1 MEFPFHIHSALAQKG
16 EIKMKS
22 MNFFGDS
29 TSKETTKP
37 KKKTYTE
44 DFKKKAIKLAFKIGV
59 TKAAEELGVSTSSLY
74 SWKKTSAKKSL
85 AKKLSSAP
93 IQDENGNLTFELEG
107 KVYSLNVNFAEERG
121 KVKKEVNVNSSDQYD
136 WFYDWFKEETGE
148 KHWVLYNTE
157 IYEIYYDDINDK
169 NYLHY
174 KYDSNSI
181 PVIPINAISCHMMFS
196 KCKSFIRLNLS
207 NFDTSNV
214 IDMSFMF
221 CECENLT
228 SLDLSNFDTGNVTD
242 MHAMFWEC
250 NSLTQLDLSSFDTSQ
265 VTTMSGMFS
274 YCESLTQLDLSSF
287 NTSSVIRM
295 SYMFAH
301 CNELITIYISDKW
314 KTNRVRDDAYMF
326 KECCSL
332 PGFSLEK
339 TGIKMAKPTEYGG
352 YLTLKK

>member
-74 SWKKTSAKKSL
+74 SWKKTSAEKSL

-93 IQDENGNLTFELEG
+93 IQDENDNLTFELEG

-148 KHWVLYNTE
+148 KH
-157 IYEIYYDDINDK
+157 
-169 NYLHY
+169 
-174 KYDSNSI
+174 
-181 PVIPINAISCHMMFS
+181 
-196 KCKSFIRLNLS
+196 
-207 NFDTSNV
+207 
-214 IDMSFMF
+214 
-221 CECENLT
+221 
-228 SLDLSNFDTGNVTD
+228 
-242 MHAMFWEC
+242 
-250 NSLTQLDLSSFDTSQ
+250 
-265 VTTMSGMFS
+265 
-274 YCESLTQLDLSSF
+274 
-287 NTSSVIRM
+287 
-295 SYMFAH
+295 
-301 CNELITIYISDKW
+301 
-314 KTNRVRDDAYMF
+314 
-326 KECCSL
+326 
-332 PGFSLEK
+332 
-339 TGIKMAKPTEYGG
+339 
-352 YLTLKK
+352 